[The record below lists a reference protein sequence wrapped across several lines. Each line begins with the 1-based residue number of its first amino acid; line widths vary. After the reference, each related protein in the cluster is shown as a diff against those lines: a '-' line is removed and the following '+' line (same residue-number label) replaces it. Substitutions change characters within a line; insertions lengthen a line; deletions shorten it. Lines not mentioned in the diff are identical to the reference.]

1 MVMIMRGFKRDR
13 VLPVLRDL
21 IISLGVLAAT
31 TLLSYLLH
39 RAGLADGFVPM
50 LFVLAV
56 LLISRMTSG
65 YGYGIA
71 ASFLGVICVNYAFT
85 YPYFKLNFAIAG
97 YPIMFLVM
105 LVASVVTSAM
115 TTQIKRQESVR
126 AEVEKEKMRGNLLRA
141 ISHDLR
147 TPLTGISGAATAIL
161 EQHGN
166 MTWDQEKEMLQD
178 ISEDAQWLI
187 RMVENLLSIT
197 RISSG
202 QTKIVKT
209 EEAAEEVIAAAM
221 MSFRKQHPKLRVHV
235 SVPDELLIVPMDA
248 ILIRQVLNM
257 LENAAQHAG
266 ENIEIWL
273 SVEKRDGCAVFS
285 VRDNGCGI
293 PEDDLP
299 HLFDGSLKTDST
311 ADASRGMG
319 IGLSVCV
326 TIVKA
331 HGGVVRARNS
341 ETGGAVFTFT
351 LPLMEETVCQS
362 KA

>member
-1 MVMIMRGFKRDR
+1 MVMRMRVFKRER
-13 VLPVLRDL
+13 TLRFLRDL
-21 IISLGVLAAT
+21 LLSLGVLAAT
-31 TLLSYLLH
+31 TLLAYLLH
-39 RAGLADGFVPM
+39 RDGLTDGFIPM

-56 LLISRMTSG
+56 LLISRLTSG

-85 YPYFKLNFAIAG
+85 YPYFKLNFTIAG
-97 YPIMFLVM
+97 YPVMFVVM
-105 LVASVVTSAM
+105 LAASVVTSAM

-147 TPLTGISGAATAIL
+147 TPLTGISGAATAVL

-166 MTWDQEKEMLQD
+166 MTWEQEKEMLQD
-178 ISEDAQWLI
+178 IDEDAQWLI

-202 QTKIVKT
+202 QTKIAKT
-209 EEAAEEVIAAAM
+209 DEAAEEVIAAVM

-248 ILIRQVLNM
+248 ILIRQVLLNL

-273 SVEKRDGCAVFS
+273 SVEKRDGWAVFS

-319 IGLSVCV
+319 IGLSVCK

-331 HGGVVRARNS
+331 HGGTIHANNS
-341 ETGGAVFTFT
+341 EKGGAVFTFT
-351 LPLMEETVCQS
+351 LPPTEETVCP
-362 KA
+362 

>member
-1 MVMIMRGFKRDR
+1 MALATVLGFMLQKVEPTDAYVSMI
-13 VLPVLRDL
+13 
-21 IISLGVLAAT
+21 
-31 TLLSYLLH
+31 
-39 RAGLADGFVPM
+39 
-50 LFVLAV
+50 FVLAV
-56 LLISRMTSG
+56 FLISRLTSA
-65 YGYGIA
+65 YLYGIA
-71 ASFLGVICVNYAFT
+71 ASFLSVICVNYVFT
-85 YPYFKLNFAIAG
+85 YPYFELNFSISG
-97 YPIMFLVM
+97 YPLTFLVM
-105 LVASVVTSAM
+105 LAVSVVTSAM

-166 MTWDQEKEMLQD
+166 MTWEQEKEMLQD
-178 ISEDAQWLI
+178 IDEDAQWLI

-202 QTKIVKT
+202 QTKIAKT
-209 EEAAEEVIAAAM
+209 DEAAEEVIAAVM

-248 ILIRQVLNM
+248 ILIRQVLLNM

-266 ENIEIWL
+266 ENVEIWL
-273 SVEKRDGCAVFS
+273 SVEKRDGWAVFS

-293 PEDDLP
+293 PEADLP

-319 IGLSVCV
+319 IGLSVCK

-331 HGGVVRARNS
+331 HGGTIHANNS
-341 ETGGAVFTFT
+341 EMGGAVFTFT
-351 LPLMEETVCQS
+351 LPPTEETVCP
-362 KA
+362 

>member
-1 MVMIMRGFKRDR
+1 MVMRMRVFKRER
-13 VLPVLRDL
+13 TLRFLRDL
-21 IISLGVLAAT
+21 LLSLGVLAAT
-31 TLLSYLLH
+31 TLLAYLLH
-39 RAGLADGFVPM
+39 RDGLTDGFIPM

-56 LLISRMTSG
+56 LLISRLTSG

-85 YPYFKLNFAIAG
+85 YPYFKLNFTIAG
-97 YPIMFLVM
+97 YPVMFVVM
-105 LVASVVTSAM
+105 LAASVVTSAM

-126 AEVEKEKMRGNLLRA
+126 AEVVKEMMRGNLLRA

-147 TPLTGISGAATAIL
+147 TPLTGISGAATAVL

-166 MTWDQEKEMLQD
+166 MTWEQEKEMLQD
-178 ISEDAQWLI
+178 IDEDAQWLI

-202 QTKIVKT
+202 QTKIAKT
-209 EEAAEEVIAAAM
+209 DEAAEDVSAAVM

-248 ILIRQVLNM
+248 ILIRQVLLNL

-266 ENIEIWL
+266 ENVEIWL
-273 SVEKRDGCAVFS
+273 SVEKRDGWAVFS

-319 IGLSVCV
+319 IGLSVCK

-331 HGGVVRARNS
+331 HGGTIHANNS

-351 LPLMEETVCQS
+351 LPPTEETVCP
-362 KA
+362 

>member
-1 MVMIMRGFKRDR
+1 MALATVLGFMLQKVEPTDAYVSMI
-13 VLPVLRDL
+13 
-21 IISLGVLAAT
+21 
-31 TLLSYLLH
+31 
-39 RAGLADGFVPM
+39 
-50 LFVLAV
+50 FVLAV
-56 LLISRMTSG
+56 FLISRLTSA
-65 YGYGIA
+65 YLYGIA
-71 ASFLGVICVNYAFT
+71 ASFLSVICVNYVFT
-85 YPYFKLNFAIAG
+85 YPYFELNFSISG
-97 YPIMFLVM
+97 YPLTFLVM
-105 LVASVVTSAM
+105 LAVSVVTSAM

-147 TPLTGISGAATAIL
+147 TPLTGISGAATAVL

-166 MTWDQEKEMLQD
+166 MTWEQEKEMLQD
-178 ISEDAQWLI
+178 IDEDAQWLI

-202 QTKIVKT
+202 QTKIAKT
-209 EEAAEEVIAAAM
+209 DEAAEEVIAAVM

-248 ILIRQVLNM
+248 ILIRQVLLNL

-273 SVEKRDGCAVFS
+273 SVEKRDGWAVFS

-319 IGLSVCV
+319 IGLSVCK

-331 HGGVVRARNS
+331 HGGTIHANNS
-341 ETGGAVFTFT
+341 EKGGAVFTFT
-351 LPLMEETVCQS
+351 LPPTEETVCP
-362 KA
+362 